1 MSEWMVP
8 SPIVRDLGHWS
19 AHARLWSL
27 TTARQGEDHRAIS
40 YGARL
45 EELEGVAA
53 KKASRFAS
61 ESAVTFFRLPE
72 VMKEEAASLDP
83 ASLLRPEPEGESRRF
98 IEHFAEYL
106 EFLGL
111 SPQLRARACI
121 VAPSEVSHAI
131 VCPFTEP
138 DADDRDTIVCCN
150 LSEIEARLALP
161 REPPPAESGPNE
173 GNLDD
178 KGGQDDEASQEES
191 DAIAISL
198 DLGDC
203 LIGTRRS
210 ILGYLPD
217 DNGEPTFWFE
227 CVVRNKRS
235 STRLP

>member
-121 VAPSEVSHAI
+121 VAPREVSHAI
-131 VCPFTEP
+131 VGPFTEP
-138 DADDRDTIVCCN
+138 EADDRDTIVCCN
-150 LSEIEARLALP
+150 LSEIEARVALP
-161 REPPPAESGPNE
+161 WEPAEGGPH
-173 GNLDD
+173 
-178 KGGQDDEASQEES
+178 GGDADDEGGPGDEGGPKRRS

-198 DLGDC
+198 DMGDC

-217 DNGEPTFWFE
+217 EHGEPTFWFE
-227 CVVRNKRS
+227 CVVRNNRS
-235 STRLP
+235 

>member
-1 MSEWMVP
+1 MVP

-121 VAPSEVSHAI
+121 VAPREVSHAI
-131 VCPFTEP
+131 VGPFTEP
-138 DADDRDTIVCCN
+138 EADDRDTIVCCN
-150 LSEIEARLALP
+150 LSEIEARVALLW
-161 REPPPAESGPNE
+161 EPAEGGPH
-173 GNLDD
+173 
-178 KGGQDDEASQEES
+178 GGDADDEGGPEAEGGAERS

-198 DLGDC
+198 DMGDC

-227 CVVRNKRS
+227 CVVRNNRS
-235 STRLP
+235 

>member
-121 VAPSEVSHAI
+121 VASREVSHAI
-131 VCPFTEP
+131 VGPFTEP
-138 DADDRDTIVCCN
+138 EADDRDTIVCCN
-150 LSEIEARLALP
+150 LSEIEARIALP
-161 REPPPAESGPNE
+161 WEPAEGGPH
-173 GNLDD
+173 
-178 KGGQDDEASQEES
+178 GGDADDEGGPEAEGGAERS

-198 DLGDC
+198 DMGDC

-217 DNGEPTFWFE
+217 EHGEPTFWFE
-227 CVVRNKRS
+227 CVVRNNRS
-235 STRLP
+235 

>member
-1 MSEWMVP
+1 MVP

-27 TTARQGEDHRAIS
+27 TTARQGEDHRVIS

-45 EELEGVAA
+45 EELERVAA

-61 ESAVTFFRLPE
+61 ESAVTFFRLPD
-72 VMKEEAASLDP
+72 VMKAEAASLDP

-111 SPQLRARACI
+111 SPQLRVRACI
-121 VAPSEVSHAI
+121 VAPREVSHAI
-131 VCPFTEP
+131 VSPFTEP
-138 DADDRDTIVCCN
+138 DADDGDTVVCCN
-150 LSEIEARLALP
+150 LSEIEARVALP
-161 REPPPAESGPNE
+161 WEPPPAEGDPE
-173 GNLDD
+173 G
-178 KGGQDDEASQEES
+178 S

-198 DLGDC
+198 DMGDC

-210 ILGYLPD
+210 ILGYVPD
-217 DNGEPTFWFE
+217 EQGEPTFWFE

-235 STRLP
+235 